1 MLSFVTWLIIVSKT
15 SEISHSST
23 KDSHGSTPV
32 CPIEIKPDPE
42 GPEIPGLAP
51 GKTFSFFEDGTE
63 ANDDDEAS
71 LLNLST
77 GAETCVLF
85 I

>member
-1 MLSFVTWLIIVSKT
+1 MVSKT

-32 CPIEIKPDPE
+32 WPTPSLSIEIKPDPE
-42 GPEIPGLAP
+42 GPDIPGRAP
-51 GKTFSFFEDGTE
+51 GTTFSFFDDGTDASDE
-63 ANDDDEAS
+63 DEAS
-71 LLNLST
+71 LFNLST
-77 GAETCVLF
+77 GAK